1 MQNRFRGSAGIRS
14 ILEKLFHTDGNLS
27 LRLLSCL
34 SFSFTDFLFKELIV
48 LLSRN
53 EKYTNTQTKIR
64 QHQIFYFFKFY
75 HKVFVIFLNYLF
87 FTSWLTSAKKLNQN
101 LSLDWNPEVE
111 LAVKQGE
118 TAGSMSASEGWK
130 AS

>member
-1 MQNRFRGSAGIRS
+1 MLVYF
-14 ILEKLFHTDGNLS
+14 S
-27 LRLLSCL
+27 LRDSNIISSLKRKSV
-34 SFSFTDFLFKELIV
+34 KEKGNNAFAELQDEV
-48 LLSRN
+48 VC
-53 EKYTNTQTKIR
+53 
-64 QHQIFYFFKFY
+64 
-75 HKVFVIFLNYLF
+75 KVFVIFLNYLF

-118 TAGSMSASEGWK
+118 TAGSMNASEGWK